1 MEKQDIV
8 KLTKEIIA
16 SPPSGLYF
24 LYGAEEYLKR
34 RFLLDL
40 KSAVIPDDVS
50 DLNYSAVSGPD
61 QADRVLEL
69 AYTLPQFAERRMI
82 VWYNSGYPDVQQ
94 RYKKKVTEVIEKV
107 SGFDYLQ
114 LIIYATEDEFDAG
127 GRDAKASLSKI
138 KGTVLFFDRLSPARV
153 KKWVIRHF
161 DSEKIS
167 VSEDNAD
174 HLIARCGTGM
184 TELSAAI
191 SKLCAYAAE
200 KGRAEVKRSDIDE
213 LVPQKVTFSAFFI
226 SDNIRKRDP
235 SAILA
240 YIKDA
245 KSRAEKPQFILS
257 SIISESE
264 KLCRIKLAQKSG
276 LTYQQAA
283 SQLGLNEYV
292 VKLAYPSVADVTE
305 KRCFRF
311 LHACYEADKTLKST
325 GSDPWGVLMQ
335 LVCSI

>member
-40 KSAVIPDDVS
+40 KAAVIPGDVA
-50 DLNYSAVSGPD
+50 DLNFSAVSGPD
-61 QADRVLEL
+61 QSERVLEL

-82 VWYNSGYPDVQQ
+82 VWYNSGYPNMQQ
-94 RYKKKVTEVIEKV
+94 RYKKKADEIIEKI
-107 SGFDYLQ
+107 SGFPYLV
-114 LIIYATEDEFDAG
+114 LVLYTTEDEFSGG
-127 GRDAKASLSKI
+127 GRDDKAALSKI
-138 KGTVLFFDRLSPARV
+138 KGTTLFFDKLTPARV

-161 DSEKIS
+161 ESENIEA
-167 VSEDNAD
+167 SESDAD
-174 HLIARCGTGM
+174 YLIARCGTGM

-191 SKLCAYAAE
+191 SKLCAYVTE
-200 KGRAEVKRSDIDE
+200 KGRTQINRADIEE
-213 LVPQKVTFSAFFI
+213 LIPQKITFSAFFI

-235 SAILA
+235 SALIA
-240 YIKDA
+240 YINDA
-245 KSRAEKPQFILS
+245 KSRAEKPQIILS
-257 SIISESE
+257 TIIAEAE
-264 KLCRIKLAQKSG
+264 KLCRIKLAQKNG

-283 SQLGLNEYV
+283 QQLGMNEYV
-292 VKLAYPSVADVTE
+292 VKLAYPSVADVPE

-311 LHACYEADKTLKST
+311 LHACFEADKAVKNTS
-325 GSDPWGVLMQ
+325 SDNWGVLMQ